1 MLFTILCLCL
11 GLTNSINNS
20 LNLPPISKIYKAA
33 LYVPFLGTQYI
44 EYERLKELQARI
56 CLTGFVEAKG
66 YINYIQ
72 EEDNLYE
79 LDNTLLTI
87 LDKFRC
93 VLDEPYYDS
102 LRDII
107 KIKIKLKIRYFN
119 LNKKIILKT
128 EKRDS

>member
-1 MLFTILCLCL
+1 MLFTILYLCL
-11 GLTNSINNS
+11 TLVNSINNI
-20 LNLPPISKIYKAA
+20 LNLPPISKIYKAS
-33 LYVPFLGTQYI
+33 LYVPFFGSQYI
-44 EYERLKELQARI
+44 EYERLQELQARI
-56 CLTGFVEAKG
+56 SLTGFVNAKG

-79 LDNTLLTI
+79 LDNTLVTI

-102 LRDII
+102 MRDII
-107 KIKIKLKIRYFN
+107 KIKIRFLN

-128 EKRDS
+128 EK